1 MIVFS
6 GQSANIYMIAFHLK
20 MRVFHEDRET
30 HPHHCVCVFIKK
42 FQISFCT
49 IFVYLAYLNIIVN
62 KQDIDEASNQL
73 KVEFGLKDFLG
84 DNIFFLGLQL

>member
-1 MIVFS
+1 
-6 GQSANIYMIAFHLK
+6 
-20 MRVFHEDRET
+20 MRVCHEDREP
-30 HPHHCVCVFIKK
+30 HPHHCWCVFIQKK

-73 KVEFGLKDFLG
+73 KVEFGFKDFFG
-84 DNIFFLGLQL
+84 